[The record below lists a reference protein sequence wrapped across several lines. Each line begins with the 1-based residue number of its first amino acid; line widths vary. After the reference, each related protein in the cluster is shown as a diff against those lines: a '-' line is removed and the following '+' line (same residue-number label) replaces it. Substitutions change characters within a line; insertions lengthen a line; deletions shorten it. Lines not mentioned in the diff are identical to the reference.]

1 MNILRASSRV
11 ASVAWNVARSIN
23 RSLPEG
29 RLPVPAW
36 SNTPLKRIRER
47 TSPPLGPR
55 WTQSVCPKCML
66 EIRDT
71 ILKGDLPE
79 RALMDET
86 AIVEAQVLEEAG
98 RVLLRKSCDR
108 HGPFED
114 LLASDAQ
121 FFWRME
127 GLYPGCDDE
136 RSDTSVHGIH
146 AVRYGRGSYV
156 LVDLTTRCNM
166 KCSPCFMDANQ
177 LDHVYEPDLREIKA
191 LLDRAASARP
201 KREFNILFSGGEP
214 TISPHF
220 LEAIRY
226 ASNIGLKRLHVATN
240 GIRFAEDADFARAAR
255 AAGLHGVF
263 LQIDGMTEEKNAH
276 RGIVNY
282 LDVKLKAIENIRA
295 AGMRVTLQVTVINGV
310 NNDALGPIVEFAA
323 KHSKSIFG
331 VLFQPIM
338 FSGRD
343 EQVDDETRYHKRYTL
358 SQLAHDLQSQTDTDW
373 KPLRDWWPMAN
384 YSVFNTLVDML
395 QPNRD
400 RGAVFVNSHPD
411 SAVFSAIIVNR
422 TTGEWSPLGSFFN
435 VDRFLCDVEEI
446 IDFARGPMLS
456 KAQVALAV
464 LRNVDAS
471 KMPKGMRLTDL
482 HGIFQQCLI
491 RAAMDGAEDW
501 SSQVY
506 DEKSWSIVFIG
517 GMWFQDLFN
526 YELPNLHLST
536 AVVAD
541 PGLDPAYSAGAEVA
555 FSFKNAGGWR
565 QIVEAARCAPS
576 LSRWHREHG
585 RHLIYAN
592 HQFVPIGE
600 VRSAPSA
607 SSSPVPSITGAEELT
622 DVLG

>member
-1 MNILRASSRV
+1 
-11 ASVAWNVARSIN
+11 
-23 RSLPEG
+23 
-29 RLPVPAW
+29 
-36 SNTPLKRIRER
+36 
-47 TSPPLGPR
+47 
-55 WTQSVCPKCML
+55 ML
-66 EIRDT
+66 EIRDG

-86 AIVEAQVLEEAG
+86 AVIEAQVLEEAG

-114 LLASDAQ
+114 LLASDAR

-136 RSDTSVHGIH
+136 RSDTGVHGIH

-156 LVDLTTRCNM
+156 LIDLTTRCNM

-191 LLDRAASARP
+191 LLDRAASAQP

-220 LEAIRY
+220 LEAITY
-226 ASNIGLKRLHVATN
+226 ASGIGLKRLHVATN
-240 GIRFAEDADFARAAR
+240 GIRFAEDAEFARAAR

-276 RGIVNY
+276 RGIANY
-282 LDVKLKAIENIRA
+282 LDVKLKAIENISA

-310 NNDALGPIVEFAA
+310 NNDALGPIIEFAA
-323 KHSKSIFG
+323 KNSKSIFG

-338 FSGRD
+338 FAGRD
-343 EQVDDETRYHKRYTL
+343 EQIDDETRYRKRYTL
-358 SQLAHDLQSQTDTDW
+358 SQLASDLQSQTDANW
-373 KPLRDWWPMAN
+373 EPLRDWWPMAS
-384 YSVFNTLVDML
+384 YSVFNTFVDML
-395 QPNRD
+395 RPNRD

-422 TTGEWSPLGSFFN
+422 KTGEWSPLGSFFN
-435 VDRFLCDVEEI
+435 VDQFLCDVEEI

-456 KAQVALAV
+456 KAQTALAV
-464 LRNVDAS
+464 LRNLDPS
-471 KMPKGMRLTDL
+471 RMPKGLRLTDL
-482 HGIFQQCLI
+482 YGMFQQCLI
-491 RAAMDGAEDW
+491 RAAMNGVEDW
-501 SSQVY
+501 SAQVY
-506 DEKSWSIVFIG
+506 DEKPWSLVFVG

-541 PGLDPAYSAGAEVA
+541 AGLDPAYSAGADVA

-565 QIVEAARCAPS
+565 QIAEAARCAPS
-576 LSRWHREHG
+576 LSQWHREHG

-592 HQFVPIGE
+592 RQFVPIGE
-600 VRSAPSA
+600 VRSAPNA
-607 SSSPVPSITGAEELT
+607 GSSPVPSITAAEELT